1 MMREIEKNFAMALSI
16 IFQPIFVPLYSLVIL
31 FNADTYITYAVQP
44 EVKKFILLVT
54 FLNTIILPIG
64 VFYYFYRA
72 KLIDSF
78 HMHTAKERSLPFL
91 TTIVFHM
98 STFYLFSKAPMP
110 SLFANL
116 VLGAAF
122 SVATAFVINLKWK
135 VSIHMLG
142 MGGIVGTIIG
152 LILRYQVDA
161 VQLVMAL
168 VILSGFVGYARL
180 RLNAHT
186 PLQVYIGF
194 LLGTLILTG
203 TVVLPY

>member
-16 IFQPIFVPLYSLVIL
+16 IFQPIFVPLYSLIIL

-44 EVKKFILLVT
+44 EVKKFILLIT
-54 FLNTIILPIG
+54 LLNTIILPIG

-72 KLIDSF
+72 KLIETF

-110 SLFANL
+110 DLFPNL

-161 VQLVMAL
+161 VSLVMAL

-203 TVVLPY
+203 TVVML

>member
-1 MMREIEKNFAMALSI
+1 MQNLEKQFAMAVSVV
-16 IFQPIFVPLYSLVIL
+16 FQPIFVPIYSLFIL
-31 FNADTYITYAVQP
+31 FNTETYVTYAVP
-44 EVKKFILLVT
+44 EEVRKYIYLITL
-54 FLNTIILPIG
+54 LNTIILPMG

-72 KLIDSF
+72 KLIDTI
-78 HMHTAKERSLPFL
+78 HMHTARERSLPFL
-91 TTIVFHM
+91 TIIVFQL
-98 STFYLFSKAPMP
+98 STFYIFRNAPLP

-152 LILRYQVDA
+152 LILRYQVSA
-161 VQLVMAL
+161 IPVVMAL
-168 VILSGFVGYARL
+168 VLVSGIVGYSRL

-186 PLQVYIGF
+186 PLQVYVGF
-194 LLGTLILTG
+194 LLGTLILTL
-203 TVVLPY
+203 TVLYL

>member
-1 MMREIEKNFAMALSI
+1 MEKKFAMAVSV
-16 IFQPIFVPLYSLVIL
+16 IFQPIFVPLYSLIIL

-44 EVKKFILLVT
+44 DVKKFIYLVT
-54 FLNTIILPIG
+54 LLNTIILPIG

-72 KLIDSF
+72 KLIETI

-91 TTIVFHM
+91 TTVVFHM

-110 SLFANL
+110 DLFPNL
-116 VLGAAF
+116 ILGAAL
-122 SVATAFVINLKWK
+122 SVSTAFVINLKWK

-161 VQLVMAL
+161 IQLVMAL
-168 VILSGFVGYARL
+168 VILSGVVGYSRL
-180 RLNAHT
+180 RLDAHT
-186 PLQVYIGF
+186 PLQVYVGF
-194 LLGTLILTG
+194 VLGTLIMTG
-203 TVVLPY
+203 SVVLL

>member
-1 MMREIEKNFAMALSI
+1 MEKKFAMAVSV
-16 IFQPIFVPLYSLVIL
+16 IFQPIFVPLYSLIIL

-44 EVKKFILLVT
+44 EVKKFIYLIT
-54 FLNTIILPIG
+54 ILNTVILPIG

-72 KLIDSF
+72 KLIETI

-91 TTIVFHM
+91 TTIVFHL

-110 SLFANL
+110 SLFPHL
-116 VLGAAF
+116 VLGAAI

-152 LILRYQVDA
+152 LILRYQIDA
-161 VQLVMAL
+161 IQLVMTL
-168 VILSGFVGYARL
+168 VLLSGIVGYSRL
-180 RLNAHT
+180 RLDAHT
-186 PLQVYIGF
+186 PLQVYVGF
-194 LLGTLILTG
+194 ILGTLILTG
-203 TVVLPY
+203 SVILL

>member
-1 MMREIEKNFAMALSI
+1 MEKKFAMAVSVV
-16 IFQPIFVPLYSLVIL
+16 FQPIFVPLYSLIIL

-44 EVKKFILLVT
+44 EVKTFISLIT
-54 FLNTIILPIG
+54 ILNTVILPIG

-72 KLIDSF
+72 KLIETI

-91 TTIVFHM
+91 TTIVFHL

-110 SLFANL
+110 SLFPHL
-116 VLGAAF
+116 VLGAAI

-152 LILRYQVDA
+152 LILRYQIDA
-161 VQLVMAL
+161 IQLVMTL
-168 VILSGFVGYARL
+168 VLLSGIVGYSRL
-180 RLNAHT
+180 RLDAHT
-186 PLQVYIGF
+186 PLQVYVGF
-194 LLGTLILTG
+194 ILGTLILTG
-203 TVVLPY
+203 SVILL

>member
-1 MMREIEKNFAMALSI
+1 MEKKFAMAVSVV
-16 IFQPIFVPLYSLVIL
+16 FQPIFVPLYSLIIL

-44 EVKKFILLVT
+44 EVKKFIYLIT
-54 FLNTIILPIG
+54 ILNTVILPIG

-72 KLIDSF
+72 KLIETI

-91 TTIVFHM
+91 TTIVFHL

-110 SLFANL
+110 SLFPHL
-116 VLGAAF
+116 VLGAAI

-152 LILRYQVDA
+152 LILRYQIDA
-161 VQLVMAL
+161 IQLVMTL
-168 VILSGFVGYARL
+168 VLLSGIVGYSRL
-180 RLNAHT
+180 RLDAHT
-186 PLQVYIGF
+186 PLQVYVGF
-194 LLGTLILTG
+194 ILGTLILTG
-203 TVVLPY
+203 SVILL